1 MRRACA
7 SLLHRRQHLLPD
19 TSAANRLRTK
29 LSLPGVNGP
38 PFRPISSAANGLC
51 CCSNT
56 GEGLVPLV
64 SLARN
69 GAACAAQKCY
79 LSSSAAASQAHMSE
93 DGSEG
98 TTERHEFKAE
108 TQKLLQIVTH
118 SLYTDKEVF
127 IRELISNAADALE
140 KLRFLQTTQQQGV
153 HQEGEL
159 RVILKADPS
168 SKTLTIED
176 TGVGMTRKE
185 LMENLG
191 TIARSGSLEFL
202 KTAGPDAG
210 KDIIGQFGVGF
221 YSAFVVAEHV
231 EVYTRA
237 GESEEALCWASDG
250 SGSFTVTRKTP
261 EEAALRGT
269 RGTRIVC
276 KLKPE
281 CAEFA
286 NPHRVKECAKKYS
299 AFISYPVYMD
309 EGGKEELVASQE
321 ALWLKS
327 SATQEEHTQFFRF
340 LSNQSW
346 GEPLYSIMFSVDA
359 PLSVRAVL
367 YFPADPPNRLFQTGP
382 LESGVSL
389 HSRRVLVKKSAAE
402 LLPKWLWFLRGVV
415 DCEDLPLNVSR
426 EHVQD
431 SQLQRK
437 LSTVVVKRILK
448 FLNDQA
454 KSDPE
459 KYKAFY
465 QKYSQN
471 IKEGV
476 LEDAHSGGTYK
487 DMLLPLL
494 RFECSTYEPGAFITL
509 DEYLE
514 KMPAKRKN
522 IYYYCC
528 SDRKE
533 QEHHQMTSSFTKG
546 EPSVPIRA
554 CVEIHPLLP
563 TALASPYM
571 EHFVARGKPVILMT
585 ADIDEFLTMNLS
597 EFKGKKFVAVD
608 SPEDEVGAD
617 EEAADEEKDAAA
629 ASQPADGQTFKLAP
643 EQQTELSA
651 FIKETL
657 GSRVTAIK
665 FSERLVSSP
674 AVVSGFLSPTL
685 RKMMHATLQGAAEAQ
700 LNIASLPVTLELHP
714 SHELIS
720 ALYHLKTSNPDV
732 ARLLVEQLL
741 DNACVAAGILD
752 EPKSMLTRLNKLLSL
767 TAQYAYHHKG
777 AEPSSV
783 ASSHAETS
791 QGSET
796 TPSPQTET
804 KA

>member
-7 SLLHRRQHLLPD
+7 SLLHQKQHPLPISPVSHR
-19 TSAANRLRTK
+19 TQSRLR
-29 LSLPGVNGP
+29 LPFAGGP
-38 PFRPISSAANGLC
+38 AACPVAAAAEGLC
-51 CCSNT
+51 SCINNAQRLIPS
-56 GEGLVPLV
+56 L
-64 SLARN
+64 SLARA
-69 GAACAAQKCY
+69 GAACAAQKRFH
-79 LSSSAAASQAHMSE
+79 SSAAETSPAHV
-93 DGSEG
+93 SEG
-98 TTERHEFKAE
+98 GAEGSAERHEFKAE

-140 KLRFLQTTQQQGV
+140 KLRFLQNTQQQGV
-153 HQEGEL
+153 HQEGQL
-159 RVILKADPS
+159 RVILKADPNT
-168 SKTLTIED
+168 KTLTIED

-202 KTAGPDAG
+202 KTAGLDAS

-221 YSAFVVAEHV
+221 YSAFVVAERV

-237 GESEEALCWASDG
+237 GENEEALCWASDG
-250 SGSFTVTRKTP
+250 SGSFTVSRQTP
-261 EEAALRGT
+261 EEAALRGG

-276 KLKPE
+276 KLKSD

-299 AFISYPVYMD
+299 AFINFPVYMD
-309 EGGKEELVASQE
+309 EGGKEELVVSQD

-327 SATQEEHTQFFRF
+327 SATQEEHTQFYRF
-340 LSNQSW
+340 LANQSW
-346 GEPLYSIMFSVDA
+346 GEPLYSIMFSADA

-402 LLPKWLWFLRGVV
+402 LLPKWLWFLRGVI

-431 SQLQRK
+431 TQVQRR
-437 LSTVVVKRILK
+437 LSTVVVKRILR

-454 KSDPE
+454 KSDTA
-459 KYKAFY
+459 KYRAFY

-476 LEDAHSGGTYK
+476 LEDAHSGGIYK
-487 DMLLPLL
+487 NMLLPLL
-494 RFECSTYEPGAFITL
+494 RFECSTYEPGTYITL
-509 DEYLE
+509 DEYVE
-514 KMPAKRKN
+514 KMPANKKN

-528 SDRKE
+528 SDRK
-533 QEHHQMTSSFTKG
+533 
-546 EPSVPIRA
+546 
-554 CVEIHPLLP
+554 

-597 EFKGKKFVAVD
+597 LTALLSVFVSLVIRFHLPHFVCSPAEFKGKKFVAVD

-617 EEAADEEKDAAA
+617 DEAADEGADA
-629 ASQPADGQTFKLAP
+629 SSTSLPADGQPFKLAP
-643 EQQTELSA
+643 EQQTELSS
-651 FIKETL
+651 FIKDTL

-700 LNIASLPVTLELHP
+700 L
-714 SHELIS
+714 
-720 ALYHLKTSNPDV
+720 K
-732 ARLLVEQLL
+732 QLL
-741 DNACVAAGILD
+741 DNACVAAGIMD

-767 TAQYAYHHKG
+767 TAQYAYHHKSSEASCVG
-777 AEPSSV
+777 SQQAE
-783 ASSHAETS
+783 A
-791 QGSET
+791 
-796 TPSPQTET
+796 PQAGEATAAPKTET

>member
-1 MRRACA
+1 M
-7 SLLHRRQHLLPD
+7 LHPKQHLPFAPVAHRNRTSLRLPAVGGPALR
-19 TSAANRLRTK
+19 SIAAAAEGLCISPGGRLV
-29 LSLPGVNGP
+29 LPGSHAGT
-38 PFRPISSAANGLC
+38 GL
-51 CCSNT
+51 
-56 GEGLVPLV
+56 
-64 SLARN
+64 
-69 GAACAAQKCY
+69 ACAAQKC
-79 LSSSAAASQAHMSE
+79 LFSSSAATSQAHT
-93 DGSEG
+93 SEG
-98 TTERHEFKAE
+98 DAGGTAERHEFKAE

-153 HQEGEL
+153 QQEGQL

-168 SKTLTIED
+168 TKTLTIED

-185 LMENLG
+185 LLENLG
-191 TIARSGSLEFL
+191 TIARSGSREFL
-202 KTAGPDAG
+202 KTAGPDAC

-221 YSAFVVAEHV
+221 YSAFVVAERV

-237 GESEEALCWASDG
+237 GEREEALCWVSDG
-250 SGSFTVTRKTP
+250 SGSFTVSRQTP
-261 EEAALRGT
+261 EEADLRGT

-276 KLKPE
+276 RLKPD

-299 AFISYPVYMD
+299 AFISFPVYMD
-309 EGGKEELVASQE
+309 EAGKEELVASQE
-321 ALWLKS
+321 ALWLKP
-327 SATQEEHTQFFRF
+327 SATQEEHTQFYRF

-359 PLSVRAVL
+359 PLSLRAVL

-389 HSRRVLVKKSAAE
+389 HCRRVLVKKSAAE

-437 LSTVVVKRILK
+437 LSVVVVKRILK

-459 KYKAFY
+459 KYRAFY

-476 LEDAHSGGTYK
+476 LEDTHSGGTYK
-487 DMLLPLL
+487 DMLLSLL
-494 RFECSTYEPGAFITL
+494 RFECSTYEPGALITL

-528 SDRKE
+528 SDRK
-533 QEHHQMTSSFTKG
+533 
-546 EPSVPIRA
+546 
-554 CVEIHPLLP
+554 

-617 EEAADEEKDAAA
+617 DEAADDGDDAAA
-629 ASQPADGQTFKLAP
+629 ASRLPADGQPFKLAP
-643 EQQTELSA
+643 EQQTELAS
-651 FIKETL
+651 FIKDIL

-720 ALYHLKTSNPDV
+720 ALYHLRTSNPDV
-732 ARLLVEQLL
+732 AKLLVEQLL

-777 AEPSSV
+777 GEASSV
-783 ASSHAETS
+783 DSSQAET
-791 QGSET
+791 
-796 TPSPQTET
+796 PQTGEATALPQSET

>member
-1 MRRACA
+1 MRRAYA
-7 SLLHRRQHLLPD
+7 SLLHRRQHLLP
-19 TSAANRLRTK
+19 TAPVAHRIRTK
-29 LSLPGVNGP
+29 LPLPVAGGP
-38 PFRPISSAANGLC
+38 PVRPIASAADGLSC
-51 CCSNT
+51 CINSA
-56 GEGLVPLV
+56 EGLVLPV
-64 SLARN
+64 SLARAR
-69 GAACAAQKCY
+69 AACAAQKCF
-79 LSSSAAASQAHMSE
+79 LSSSPAASQAHMSE
-93 DGSEG
+93 NGAED
-98 TTERHEFKAE
+98 TTERHEFKTE

-140 KLRFLQTTQQQGV
+140 KLRFLQTTHQQGLQ
-153 HQEGEL
+153 QEGSL

-168 SKTLTIED
+168 TKTLTIED

-185 LMENLG
+185 LLENLG

-221 YSAFVVAEHV
+221 YSAFVVAERV

-237 GESEEALCWASDG
+237 GENEEPLCWASDG
-250 SGSFTVTRKTP
+250 SGSFTVSRQTP
-261 EEAALRGT
+261 EEVALRGT

-299 AFISYPVYMD
+299 AFISFPVYMD

-321 ALWLKS
+321 ALWLKP
-327 SATQEEHTQFFRF
+327 SATQEEHTQFYRVGDVNCRF
-340 LSNQSW
+340 LANQSW

-431 SQLQRK
+431 SQLQRR

-454 KSDPE
+454 KADPE

-494 RFECSTYEPGAFITL
+494 R
-509 DEYLE
+509 
-514 KMPAKRKN
+514 
-522 IYYYCC
+522 
-528 SDRKE
+528 
-533 QEHHQMTSSFTKG
+533 
-546 EPSVPIRA
+546 
-554 CVEIHPLLP
+554 
-563 TALASPYM
+563 
-571 EHFVARGKPVILMT
+571 
-585 ADIDEFLTMNLS
+585 
-597 EFKGKKFVAVD
+597 
-608 SPEDEVGAD
+608 
-617 EEAADEEKDAAA
+617 
-629 ASQPADGQTFKLAP
+629 
-643 EQQTELSA
+643 
-651 FIKETL
+651 
-657 GSRVTAIK
+657 
-665 FSERLVSSP
+665 
-674 AVVSGFLSPTL
+674 
-685 RKMMHATLQGAAEAQ
+685 
-700 LNIASLPVTLELHP
+700 
-714 SHELIS
+714 
-720 ALYHLKTSNPDV
+720 
-732 ARLLVEQLL
+732 
-741 DNACVAAGILD
+741 
-752 EPKSMLTRLNKLLSL
+752 
-767 TAQYAYHHKG
+767 
-777 AEPSSV
+777 
-783 ASSHAETS
+783 
-791 QGSET
+791 
-796 TPSPQTET
+796 
-804 KA
+804 